1 VIAGSR
7 LISNKQPEEKP
18 MIEARN
24 LNLIYGNGQ
33 SDKFYALRNIN
44 FSANCGEMVGL
55 IGPSGSGKSSLL
67 YILSGLKKPTA
78 GTVYYQNRSLETLT
92 FNDLAALRRKDY
104 GFIFQRHFLI
114 DYLDVIDNVLAVV
127 NQNTP
132 SWKKT
137 ALDCLEL
144 LGIAGSAYKKT
155 WQMSVGQRQKVAI
168 ARALVNR
175 PKIIFADEPTASL
188 DHDNARMVMDIL
200 TRLKGRT
207 TILVATHDY
216 SILDQTDRVIHM
228 WDGRIIKTTPPSS
241 LSAMTEN
248 SCPGIS
254 RSKND

>member
-1 VIAGSR
+1 
-7 LISNKQPEEKP
+7 

-24 LNLIYGNGQ
+24 LNLIYGNERNN
-33 SDKFYALRNIN
+33 KFYALRDIN
-44 FSANCGEMVGL
+44 FSANHGEMVGL
-55 IGPSGSGKSSLL
+55 VGPSGSGKSSLL
-67 YILSGLKKPTA
+67 YILSGLKKPTS
-78 GTVYYQNRSLETLT
+78 GTVYYQNNSLETLS

-132 SWKKT
+132 SWKKA
-137 ALDCLEL
+137 ALDCLEM
-144 LGIAGSAYKKT
+144 LGIAGLADKKT

-168 ARALVNR
+168 ARALVAQ

-200 TRLKGRT
+200 ATLKGRT
-207 TILVATHDY
+207 TILVATHDH
-216 SILDQTDRVIHM
+216 SILGQTDRVVQM

-241 LSAMTEN
+241 LSAITKN
-248 SCPGIS
+248 SSPSIS
-254 RSKND
+254 GN